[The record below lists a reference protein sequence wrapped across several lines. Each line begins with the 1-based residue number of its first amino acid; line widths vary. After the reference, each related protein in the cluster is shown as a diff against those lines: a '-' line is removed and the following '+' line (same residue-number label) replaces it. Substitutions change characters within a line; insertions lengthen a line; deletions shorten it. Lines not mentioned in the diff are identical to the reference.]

1 MSKMQKPT
9 IKTRVPVTILP
20 SETAQQ
26 EVELDY
32 RVLLL
37 GDYSKSDP
45 DNHKSGNLKSRKP
58 EVIAS
63 RGDLKKVMGRIKP
76 ALNISVPNKLV
87 KKSKEGE
94 EGSEAVESQFDI
106 DLTFKTMKDF
116 HPDQIA
122 QKVTPIRKL
131 LAERERLK
139 AVKNMVLK
147 NANFKAKLEKNL
159 ASSSKEEFIKG
170 LMDNLSV
177 ADEGEANNDQ
187 TQEG

>member
-45 DNHKSGNLKSRKP
+45 DNHKGGNLKSRKP

-87 KKSKEGE
+87 PKSKEE

-106 DLTFKTMKDF
+106 DLEFKTMKDF

-147 NANFKAKLEKNL
+147 NAKFKAKLEKNL

-177 ADEGEANNDQ
+177 ADEDESNNDQ